1 MTNRYWAK
9 HKHGKK
15 ANCHCPP
22 FNREKMLNNKEEG
35 WLEGWR
41 QMPETRMGSQT
52 TLHRLTADVK
62 HRSEGD
68 DELELLTAESSP
80 SWEYVQQRREFWPR
94 DEQERRTEGV
104 EPGCLDVC
112 VHVCVCTAPLCVH
125 LPIQLSLFIHSLE
138 FCMLGTGLGAG
149 ATKMKDGHPCP
160 PEGHGVVKG
169 GKRYTNTAPM
179 WAVRQL
185 RVGCCGYSDRGPPH
199 QLWVRAGR
207 GREGCSRERLPGGPE
222 CTLVTHS

>member
-68 DELELLTAESSP
+68 DELKLLTAESSP

-112 VHVCVCTAPLCVH
+112 VHVCVCA
-125 LPIQLSLFIHSLE
+125 QLLYAFIYPSSYPSSFIHWSSV
-138 FCMLGTGLGAG
+138 CWALG
-149 ATKMKDGHPCP
+149 
-160 PEGHGVVKG
+160 
-169 GKRYTNTAPM
+169 
-179 WAVRQL
+179 
-185 RVGCCGYSDRGPPH
+185 
-199 QLWVRAGR
+199 
-207 GREGCSRERLPGGPE
+207 
-222 CTLVTHS
+222 